1 MCHCEDRALSALSAR
16 DEAISMGLPSV
27 VEFTLSEANVVPR
40 NNNRKKNHVS
50 PKNMILGAKELLKLV
65 KEKRLVENLSERELK
80 NPEGAGFDLRLGEL
94 YEISGQGFL
103 GIEERE
109 TPKTKLLAKY
119 NSEKKQSFAFVP
131 GKYYL
136 MKTIEKV
143 NLPEN
148 ILCLLR
154 QRSTLHRS
162 GIMIF
167 TANVSPGYHGA
178 LTFGIVNLGPC
189 EIKIELGARVVYAM
203 FHEVKGETNL
213 YRGQWQG
220 GRVST
225 NQKEK
230 QI

>member
-1 MCHCEDRALSALSAR
+1 
-16 DEAISMGLPSV
+16 
-27 VEFTLSEANVVPR
+27 
-40 NNNRKKNHVS
+40 
-50 PKNMILGAKELLKLV
+50 MILGVKELLKLV
-65 KEKRLVENLSERELK
+65 KERKIVENLSERELK
-80 NPEGAGFDLRLGEL
+80 NPEGAGFDFRLGEI
-94 YEISGQGFL
+94 YEISGKGFL
-103 GIEERE
+103 GIDERE

-119 NSEKKQSFAFVP
+119 EPKKKQNFIFEP

-136 MKTIEKV
+136 MKTIEEV

-167 TANVSPGYHGA
+167 TGNVSPGYQGV

-189 EIKIELGARVVYAM
+189 DIKIELGARVVHAM

-225 NQKEK
+225 GKKEK

>member
-1 MCHCEDRALSALSAR
+1 
-16 DEAISMGLPSV
+16 
-27 VEFTLSEANVVPR
+27 
-40 NNNRKKNHVS
+40 
-50 PKNMILGAKELLKLV
+50 MILGVKKLLELV
-65 KEKRLVENLSERELK
+65 QEKKLVENLSERELK
-80 NPEGAGFDLRLGEL
+80 NPEGAGFDFRIGEI
-94 YEISGQGFL
+94 YEISGKGFL

-119 NSEKKQSFAFVP
+119 NSKKKQSFVFEP
-131 GKYYL
+131 GRYYL

-143 NLPEN
+143 NLPKN

-167 TANVSPGYHGA
+167 TANVSPGYQGE
-178 LTFGIVNLGPC
+178 LTFGIINLSKC
-189 EIKIELGARVVYAM
+189 QMEIELGARVVYAM

-225 NQKEK
+225 TKKEK
-230 QI
+230 QV